1 MTMWSSDRIIAL
13 LFLAA
18 LVAIVLVGLI
28 QHDPCWRVD
37 EPLANYKCRLDDMR
51 REWCVQ
57 WTATGEDRR
66 ICIDSAMEASDAMLP
81 M

>member
-1 MTMWSSDRIIAL
+1 MLSSDRIIAL

-18 LVAIVLVGLI
+18 LVAIVLAGIV
-28 QHDPCWRVD
+28 QHDPCRRVD
-37 EPLANYKCRLDDMR
+37 EPLANYKCRLDAMR

-66 ICIDSAMEASDAMLP
+66 ICIGSAMEASDEMLP